1 MVMPGMNGRDLAA
14 NLAAMRPEMKVV
26 YMSGYTGFTHAGL
39 ADPEISL
46 LAKPFNRE
54 TLLRKVREALT
65 AQMKVEVK

>member
-1 MVMPGMNGRDLAA
+1 
-14 NLAAMRPEMKVV
+14 MKVV

>member
-1 MVMPGMNGRDLAA
+1 MEETLARYSGA
-14 NLAAMRPEMKVV
+14 IRPEMKVV